1 MSILKHRTKRYSKV
15 VSFGCSITYGDGLDD
30 IRYHEFINSGLSGEH
45 NLKNYRL
52 DNSFTGRLA
61 DFLNCSSENYG
72 EKSNNNDNIIRQA
85 YEYCSKLSSEGSNTL
100 IIVQTTFYSRKSL
113 YDVNTEEEFLL
124 NSHHDEIS
132 NIPDYV
138 TKHYQNYLV
147 NFYDHAREFQHT
159 NMMVDLLKNLLASKG
174 IDSIFLGYDSYSSL
188 PQHYYSFPYTSTGS
202 LQEFA
207 NKYQLLIKDLPG
219 IPFIDYH
226 LTEEGHKA
234 VAVML
239 KNYLEGKND

>member
-30 IRYHEFINSGLSGEH
+30 VRYHEFINSGLSGEH

-52 DNSFTGRLA
+52 DNTYTNRLA
-61 DFLNCSSENYG
+61 DFLNCASENYG
-72 EKSNNNDNIIRQA
+72 EKSNNNDNIFRQA
-85 YEYCSKLSSEGSNTL
+85 YDYCSALSSDSSNIL
-100 IIVQTTFYSRKSL
+100 VIIQTTFYSRKSL
-113 YDVNTEEEFLL
+113 YDVQSNEEFLL
-124 NSHHDEIS
+124 NSHHHEIP
-132 NIPDYV
+132 NIPERV
-138 TKHYQNYLV
+138 TKHYQNYLA
-147 NFYDHAREFQHT
+147 NFYDHAQEFKHT
-159 NMMVDLLKNLLASKG
+159 NMMVDLLKNYLKSKG
-174 IDSIFLGYDSYSSL
+174 IDCIFIGYDSYSAL
-188 PQHYYSFPYTSTGS
+188 PWPYYLFTQTDSGS

-226 LTEEGHKA
+226 LTEEGHKV

-239 KNYLEGKND
+239 KNYLEGKHD